1 MHSLKATSAFGI
13 PAERIEKASEVSG
26 ALDRLLNAEGAY
38 LLQVCIPEESNV
50 WPLVP
55 PGACNTDMLEGE

>member
-1 MHSLKATSAFGI
+1 MANAFGI
-13 PAERIEKASEVSG
+13 PAERIEKASEVSD
-26 ALDRLLNAEGAY
+26 ALDRLLNAKGAY